1 MTGVICIGECMVE
14 LKSRADG
21 AYDQGFAGDAFNVA
35 AYLKRTAPNLEV
47 QFLTATGSDTL
58 SMAMREAWRAEGISD
73 ILAFTTPAAI
83 PGLYIINLDRNG
95 ERTFTYW
102 RSNSAAKRWFS
113 ALVANNSVA
122 ALQSAHLIYL
132 SGISL
137 AILSDEE
144 RAQALALLNSTRQSG
159 VKVAFDPNYR
169 PALWPSMTE
178 ARRWI
183 GETMQIADIVC
194 PSQDDLEA
202 LDLVPPPNAETV
214 TTLGAE
220 GCIVATPNQ
229 RVKLRTPPAVTVADT
244 SGAGDCFTGVYL
256 ATRLNGADPASAA
269 KTALEAATRVV
280 AAPGALVHA
289 RISHP
294 PSDENT

>member
-1 MTGVICIGECMVE
+1 MVE

-144 RAQALALLNSTRQSG
+144 R
-159 VKVAFDPNYR
+159 
-169 PALWPSMTE
+169 
-178 ARRWI
+178 
-183 GETMQIADIVC
+183 
-194 PSQDDLEA
+194 
-202 LDLVPPPNAETV
+202 
-214 TTLGAE
+214 
-220 GCIVATPNQ
+220 
-229 RVKLRTPPAVTVADT
+229 
-244 SGAGDCFTGVYL
+244 
-256 ATRLNGADPASAA
+256 
-269 KTALEAATRVV
+269 VV
-280 AAPGALVHA
+280 AALGDLLVDVPDPTDANTDEIALAHEIEEGF
-289 RISHP
+289 RGRTL
-294 PSDENT
+294 SDTLVEERREGT